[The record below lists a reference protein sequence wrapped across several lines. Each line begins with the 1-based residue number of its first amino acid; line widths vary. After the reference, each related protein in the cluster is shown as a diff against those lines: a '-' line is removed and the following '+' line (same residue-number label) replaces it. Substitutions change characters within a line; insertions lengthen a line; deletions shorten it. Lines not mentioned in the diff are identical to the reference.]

1 MVGKYKYLGIW
12 FTSDLSWHEHISV
25 VLSKVASKTRALSKL
40 FSNKRVPAR
49 AKVLVWLASA
59 RPNLEYGSEVWT
71 PTPAEARALDAA
83 QTHAGV
89 LCFALNR
96 KANAHAVRSLMHVPS
111 LGLRRTR
118 SKLIYLVK
126 LKCME
131 DNRLVRRLAGGVAG
145 SQLHWSRRS

>member
-1 MVGKYKYLGIW
+1 
-12 FTSDLSWHEHISV
+12 
-25 VLSKVASKTRALSKL
+25 
-40 FSNKRVPAR
+40 
-49 AKVLVWLASA
+49 LVWLASA

-131 DNRLVRRLAGGVAG
+131 DDRLVRRLAGGVAG
-145 SQLHWSRRS
+145 SKLRWSKKILAVIEDDKELRKAYERIQQSAVRNGNVLPQGPDLTLHDQEGQELD